1 MGGIT
6 INRTNPTVPQ
16 LNNSGNRIV
25 PFKRA
30 PSGDKI
36 PPSSANQNPGG
47 NRTPNPQT
55 WQSQSGRFSEVGPG
69 AAIGTTSDS
78 YFNFVWDLVLQ
89 LNGPGSTSYGKQ
101 PQLPTGLKLTWTDL
115 SFYRDVINGNN
126 QGDLS
131 PKQWTAFLRIKNE
144 LARFVE
150 GNPSAKAA
158 LSQKTRPVFNGV
170 NVSQLASTNNP
181 TPRDDWQKVVGEG
194 VFGLGQGELTAANV
208 KKIVSKK
215 LNKMERRDNAP
226 EGKRCVLVSSAT
238 ASRANG
244 RVTVVK
250 EATVIPL
257 QTVGGREVVDPNA
270 LAVSE
275 VTGRSNTEIK
285 RTRERLNGSIAK
297 TTSVSFGVDR
307 DKMPGDGRHAS
318 FEAQRIREAPIPVA
332 RTVAFGNQSNTTVS
346 VSANPIS
353 LDKMLS
359 GTTTIQLRNQA
370 RGSHGYFSQ
379 SMQITP
385 NNLNRA
391 DVNRVALEAKTE
403 LTSSGGCVYVENG
416 VPFLVP
422 ARESGSKDKRG
433 VNANQ
438 ANIVDTPTA
447 NIAVSES
454 TIIGRDG
461 DRTKDVRSSVLR
473 NGPAFRSE

>member
-1 MGGIT
+1 MGGTT
-6 INRTNPTVPQ
+6 INRTNPTIPQ

-25 PFKRA
+25 PFRRA
-30 PSGDKI
+30 PTGDKI
-36 PPSSANQNPGG
+36 PTGNANQNFNG

-55 WQSQSGRFSEVGPG
+55 SQSQGGRFYDVGAG
-69 AAIGTTSDS
+69 AAVGRTGDS
-78 YFNFVWDLVLQ
+78 YFNFVWDLILHV
-89 LNGPGSTSYGKQ
+89 NGPGSASYGKQ
-101 PQLPTGLKLTWTDL
+101 PELPKGLNLSWPDL
-115 SFYRDVINGNN
+115 HFYRDAINGTIEVNL
-126 QGDLS
+126 GS
-131 PKQWTAFLRIKNE
+131 KQYIAFVRIRDE

-150 GNPSAKAA
+150 GNPRAKAT
-158 LSQKTRPVFNGV
+158 LSQQARPAFNGA
-170 NVSQLASTNNP
+170 NVSQPASTNNP

-208 KKIVSKK
+208 EKAVSKK

-244 RVTVVK
+244 RVTVAK

-270 LAVSE
+270 IAVSE
-275 VTGRSNTEIK
+275 VLGRSTTEIK
-285 RTRERLNGSIAK
+285 RTTERLNGTIAK
-297 TTSVSFGVDR
+297 TTSVTFGVDR
-307 DKMPGDGRHAS
+307 DKMPGDGRHAN
-318 FEAQRIREAPIPVA
+318 FEAQRVREAPIPVA
-332 RTVAFGNQSNTTVS
+332 RTVVFGNQSNTAAS

-359 GTTTIQLRNQA
+359 GTTTIQLRNEA
-370 RGSHGYFSQ
+370 PGSHGYSSQ

-385 NNLNRA
+385 DNLNRA
-391 DVNRVALEAKTE
+391 DVNRVELKAKTE

-438 ANIVDTPTA
+438 ANVVDTPTV

-461 DRTKDVRSSVLR
+461 DRTKDVRSTTLR